1 MRPYRIFVPKREWDG
16 DWVYTCNLLLAVVE
30 SVVGRAVVL
39 THSPSESDLTVLNV
53 FDLRDMLLRSRRSRG
68 TRSLWSKPDRQ
79 RSGSEG
85 ALDEIL
91 AQEGLRGR
99 TIVQAFENL
108 DRPQWAEVGN
118 LLRKSYVPRTTFWPS
133 ELDGNGTRVPYWWNY
148 VRWPEL
154 PRPRA
159 QYQRFG
165 CLYELD
171 ALLRPLDRDAVM
183 LKPNRAVLVAAN
195 LEFPR
200 DAFVREVSRHVAI
213 DVLGGRVG
221 ASPPKI
227 EILRK
232 YRYVLVPENS
242 LGFGYCTEKV
252 PEAWIGNCVP
262 LGVIQQHASDWAHLG
277 FTLNPDVALSFDSPL
292 LLKRPSLD
300 ELMAYVARVL
310 E

>member
-1 MRPYRIFVPKREWDG
+1 MRPYRIFVPKRDWDG
-16 DWVYTCNLLLAVVE
+16 QWVYTCNLLFAVIE
-30 SVVGRAVVL
+30 SVAESAVIL
-39 THSPSESDLTVLNV
+39 THNRTEADLNVLNV
-53 FDLRDMLLRSRRSRG
+53 FDLRDLLRRSKQSTG
-68 TRSLWSKPDRQ
+68 TGSSWLKPSRQ
-79 RSGSEG
+79 RPGSEAG
-85 ALDEIL
+85 LDAML
-91 AQEGLRGR
+91 AEAGIRGP

-108 DRPQWAEVGN
+108 DRPQWAEIGS
-118 LLRKSYVPRTTFWPS
+118 LLRKSNVPRTTFWPS
-133 ELDGNGTRVPYWWNY
+133 ALDGNGTRVPYWWNY
-148 VRWPEL
+148 VQWPEL

-200 DAFVREVSRHVAI
+200 DEFVREVSRHVAI

-227 EILRK
+227 EILRQ